1 MISMPWKVDGPEY
14 DIHDGYL
21 LKMPGVIDTNLRI
34 IDRYSK
40 KFRLIKQIV
49 RNPRELTVYENVP
62 AVKPKVETKEPIS
75 NMPITTETSIPNVS
89 RENDSDTEGKQIP
102 GFGLNNV

>member
-1 MISMPWKVDGPEY
+1 MISMPWKVDGPEF

-34 IDRYSK
+34 IDRYAK
-40 KFRLIKQIV
+40 KFRLISQLV

-62 AVKPKVETKEPIS
+62 AVKPRIETMEPPTVNTPSSENSIS
-75 NMPITTETSIPNVS
+75 EIPFNRISAGSEVS
-89 RENDSDTEGKQIP
+89 SM
-102 GFGLNNV
+102 GFGYEDR